1 MPTAEEI
8 DDIKHALGLTFGRVQ
23 PYRNYYCAE
32 DDDENMSRM
41 VAAGLMQ
48 KGRIIPGGL
57 RNFHVTE
64 AGAAVV
70 GATLPSS
77 RAAV

>member
-1 MPTAEEI
+1 MPTTEEL
-8 DDIKHALGLTFGRVQ
+8 DDINHALGLTGGRVQ
-23 PYRNYYCAE
+23 PFRNHYCAE
-32 DDDENMSRM
+32 DDDENMNRM
-41 VAAGLMQ
+41 VAAGLMK

-64 AGAAVV
+64 AGAAAV